1 MDLEHVALKDNVDY
15 LKDKVQ
21 SFMSFL
27 CLENVLIYPELQE
40 SMDFLVQSYL
50 METMDHEQRKMFFN
64 ELLQHLY
71 DQVCL
76 TKEQLYVLKVASSS
90 DAQDSLLNLVI
101 DKFPSGSAFQF
112 YIEKAYKE
120 KCLLSAY
127 TVLQIA
133 KQDMNNDEFSRK
145 KVKDTLYAML
155 MEKMFSGSLPDYEK
169 LGSNDVFYT
178 IT

>member
-1 MDLEHVALKDNVDY
+1 
-15 LKDKVQ
+15 
-21 SFMSFL
+21 
-27 CLENVLIYPELQE
+27 
-40 SMDFLVQSYL
+40 
-50 METMDHEQRKMFFN
+50 MFFN

-71 DQVCL
+71 DQVSL
-76 TKEQLYVLKVASSS
+76 TKEQLYVLKVVSSN

-155 MEKMFSGSLPDYEK
+155 KEKMFSGSLPNYEK
-169 LGSNDVFYT
+169 MGSNDVFYT